1 MFLIFMVSGVTG
13 EGSLFVNKSLFI
25 VPVGMF
31 THNCYL
37 TTVEYTGVTGGK
49 RRQLEESEQGG
60 K

>member
-1 MFLIFMVSGVTG
+1 M
-13 EGSLFVNKSLFI
+13 
-25 VPVGMF
+25 
-31 THNCYL
+31 HNCYL